1 MLHSFTKKGP
11 QHKVEMMGQEE
22 EEVEETEA
30 LENSIKINL
39 RPKDT

>member
-1 MLHSFTKKGP
+1 MLHSSTKKEP
-11 QHKVEMMGQEE
+11 QDKVEMREQE

-30 LENSIKINL
+30 LVNSIKINL